1 MNFVKRALALS
12 AIIFVVACEVES
24 KFETYNKDGVS
35 LTLVEGWT
43 FTGDTDFYWAADRA
57 VSAETKAFS
66 TLSLLIY
73 QKEKIDLNSVS
84 QEMIVGKVLPRY
96 IREIE
101 ERKVIK
107 QEIADIVYG
116 SHKGV
121 RLTYVSPIDIA
132 EVFLFELKVENG
144 KVFVLF
150 ITDKEDFGFV
160 ESTIG
165 KVLSGIT
172 VTL

>member
-1 MNFVKRALALS
+1 MNFVTRALALS
-12 AIIFVVACEVES
+12 AIIFVVACEVEP
-24 KFETYNKDGVS
+24 KFETYNKDGIS
-35 LTLVEGWT
+35 LTLVDGWT

-73 QKEKIDLNSVS
+73 QKEKRDLNSVS
-84 QEMIVGKVLPRY
+84 QETIVEKVLPRY

-101 ERKVIK
+101 EDTITTKVR
-107 QEIADIVYG
+107 ANVVYG

-121 RLTYVSPIDIA
+121 HFTYVSPTDVA
-132 EVFLFELKVENG
+132 EVFLFELKIENG
-144 KVFVLF
+144 KAFVLF
-150 ITDKEDFGFV
+150 VSDKEDFSFV
-160 ESTIG
+160 ESTIE
-165 KVLSGIT
+165 KVLRGIT